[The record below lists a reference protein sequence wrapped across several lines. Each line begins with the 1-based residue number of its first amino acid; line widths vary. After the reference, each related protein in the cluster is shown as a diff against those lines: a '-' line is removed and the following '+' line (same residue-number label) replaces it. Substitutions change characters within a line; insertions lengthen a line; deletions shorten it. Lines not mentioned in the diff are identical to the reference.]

1 MSEGLNVWGF
11 LIKMTKKSVHLQEE
25 EKEGFPRFC
34 STFRVDLMAER
45 LPKLQK
51 SKEGGEDV
59 RRQRTGQKPERERKR
74 RDFIRRRKRELEMQK
89 GRETRLN
96 SLIESY

>member
-25 EKEGFPRFC
+25 KREGLPKFC

-51 SKEGGEDV
+51 CKEGGEDV
-59 RRQRTGQKPERERKR
+59 QRQRTGQKPEREREKEKR
-74 RDFIRRRKRELEMQK
+74 LYKEKKE
-89 GRETRLN
+89 GA
-96 SLIESY
+96 

>member
-1 MSEGLNVWGF
+1 MAFLMRQRDVTVMSEGLNVWGF

-25 EKEGFPRFC
+25 EREGLPRFC

-59 RRQRTGQKPERERKR
+59 RRQNRPKARDREKEKR
-74 RDFIRRRKRELEMQK
+74 LYKEKKE
-89 GRETRLN
+89 GA
-96 SLIESY
+96 

>member
-11 LIKMTKKSVHLQEE
+11 LIKMTKKSVHLKEE
-25 EKEGFPRFC
+25 EREGLLRFC
-34 STFRVDLMAER
+34 STFMVDLMAER

-59 RRQRTGQKPERERKR
+59 RRQNRPKAREREKEKR
-74 RDFIRRRKRELEMQK
+74 LYKEKKE
-89 GRETRLN
+89 GA
-96 SLIESY
+96 